1 MELRQLR
8 YFVALA
14 DEMHFGKAAS
24 RLNIAQPALTQQIK
38 ALERSV
44 GATLFNRT
52 KRSVALSTAGLLML
66 DEAKQLLRQADRTQS
81 LAMQAGRGEIGIVEV
96 GFVGSATFSGVLA
109 SAILAFRQTRPQ
121 VDLRLYEMG
130 IAQQLLQLDERK
142 IDVGFVRP
150 PVRNCPAGVVI
161 ETVTTEGIIL
171 AINEHHTFARRE
183 PLQVRDLRDE
193 LFIVPSLQPG
203 TGFFAHSE
211 AIWQKAGFTPRVSQR
226 ATQLSTICSLV
237 AAGLGVALLPDSLRR
252 VQMANVVYRR
262 LADVEQRS
270 PMAIAFRR
278 NEQSPAVK
286 AFLADIRATTQAAT
300 TADSETLEPGAP

>member
-14 DEMHFGKAAS
+14 EELHFGKAAA
-24 RLNIAQPALTQQIK
+24 RLDIAQPALTQQIK
-38 ALERSV
+38 ALERAV

-52 KRSVALSTAGLLML
+52 KRSVALSTAGQLML
-66 DEAKQLLRQADRTQS
+66 EEARQLLRHADRTR
-81 LAMQAGRGEIGIVEV
+81 AIAVQAGRGELGIVEI

-109 SAILAFRQTRPQ
+109 SAILSFRQTRPQ

-130 IAQQLLQLDERK
+130 IAQQLIQLDERK
-142 IDVGFVRP
+142 LDVGFVRP

-161 ETVTTEGIIL
+161 ETVTTEDIIL
-171 AINEHHTFARRE
+171 AINEHHPFATRD
-183 PLQVRDLRDE
+183 PLYVRDLKDE

-211 AIWQKAGFTPRVSQR
+211 AVWNAAGFTPRVSQR

-237 AAGLGVALLPDSLRR
+237 AAGLGVALLPGSLRR
-252 VQMANVVYRR
+252 VMMANVVYRT
-262 LADVEQRS
+262 LADVTQRS
-270 PMAIAFRR
+270 PMAVAFRR
-278 NEQSPAVK
+278 NELSPAVK
-286 AFLADIRATTQAAT
+286 AFIADIRATTQNAAPG
-300 TADSETLEPGAP
+300 ETPGQGR